1 MEVRR
6 YEQPVVTDYGSLID
20 LTEAIVVGGL
30 EDGANKNETSNH
42 HSLHMIPG
50 F

>member
-30 EDGANKNETSNH
+30 EDGANKNDTPNH
-42 HSLHMIPG
+42 HSLPMVPG
-50 F
+50 I